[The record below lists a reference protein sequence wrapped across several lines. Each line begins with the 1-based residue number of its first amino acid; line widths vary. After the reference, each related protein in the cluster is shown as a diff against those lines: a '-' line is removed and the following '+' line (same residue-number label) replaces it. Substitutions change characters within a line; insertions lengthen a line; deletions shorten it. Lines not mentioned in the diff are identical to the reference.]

1 MTFTLMDDTV
11 ITVELYP
18 DKEILPKKTEAQILR
33 ERMKENMELI
43 YVIIGL
49 LVLGAILLISKVVT
63 LVRKKRFKGK
73 TAGNNRHLT

>member
-18 DKEILPKKTEAQILR
+18 DKRFFQKKEAQILR

-43 YVIIGL
+43 YVIIRL
-49 LVLGAILLISKVVT
+49 LILEAILLVSRWSPWYAKSA
-63 LVRKKRFKGK
+63 LREKQR
-73 TAGNNRHLT
+73 NNRHLT